1 MNKTRDTSHRSATRI
16 ATHAL
21 SRWST
26 RVDPTSNSAEAHE
39 AILEICRK
47 GRTVSTGRG
56 WCGRIAK
63 NKGRGCVAIVWS
75 ERPDV
80 AVIVN
85 VRDRVAMT
93 VVTRKGWTPEA
104 PNDPA
109 RLGISTPPGGGYGG
123 RGRANTTKTWN

>member
-1 MNKTRDTSHRSATRI
+1 MTNSRCTSRRSATRI
-16 ATHAL
+16 STHAL
-21 SRWST
+21 SRWRS
-26 RVDPTSNSAEAHE
+26 RIDPISNSAEAHE

-47 GRTVSTGRG
+47 GRTISTDRG

-85 VRDRVAMT
+85 VKDRVAMT
-93 VVTRKGWTPEA
+93 VVTRKGWTPDA
-104 PNDPA
+104 PNDPD
-109 RLGISTPPGGGYGG
+109 RLGIGIPPDGGYSG
-123 RGRANTTKTWN
+123 RVNTIKTWN